1 MAISNILEIKIGRI
15 ARLVGK
21 FYNYREKKIANNSD
35 HIVVISE
42 DFKNTLVN
50 DFKVNTPCSVIPNWG
65 NLKDIKYSELKII
78 NDKIPLKIIYTGT
91 MGWKHRPDV
100 IYKLAKTF
108 NEKFIFEIYS
118 QGPGLERLNDLQK
131 KTRLKNL
138 HIHGLV
144 DFNKLSEILS
154 SADICLCVLE
164 ESAGKYSV
172 PSKILNYMCAGRPIV
187 LIGPENNLAYRTVKK
202 KTWVCNPNK

>member
-1 MAISNILEIKIGRI
+1 
-15 ARLVGK
+15 
-21 FYNYREKKIANNSD
+21 
-35 HIVVISE
+35 
-42 DFKNTLVN
+42 
-50 DFKVNTPCSVIPNWG
+50 
-65 NLKDIKYSELKII
+65 
-78 NDKIPLKIIYTGT
+78 

-187 LIGPENNLAYRTVKK
+187 LIGPENNLAYRTVKEK
-202 KTWVCNPNK
+202 KLGFAIPINEKNLMSIFKDDFPSNRELSIYSLNSRQYAEKNFDIKNISRKFIRTFKEK